1 MQLSKKRRFELV
13 NGVGQQNSTGQRGRK
28 CGKTHSNTSL
38 PGAWTHK
45 VFCKRL
51 NLGESECLSGDVL
64 TGFLF
69 DATLASENGIMVS
82 AVTVLG
88 GETLWRGAQVSI
100 RRLEGPYRGL
110 APQRV
115 ILVCAYAQREGYTV
129 ARTIQKPGIAL
140 SKA

>member
-1 MQLSKKRRFELV
+1 MGVVRLTLSRRAFL
-13 NGVGQQNSTGQRGRK
+13 GSWT
-28 CGKTHSNTSL
+28 
-38 PGAWTHK
+38 WTHK

>member
-1 MQLSKKRRFELV
+1 VVRLFATRAFP
-13 NGVGQQNSTGQRGRK
+13 G
-28 CGKTHSNTSL
+28 SL
-38 PGAWTHK
+38 THK
-45 VFCKRL
+45 VLCRPL
-51 NLGESECLSGDVL
+51 NMGESESFSGDAL
-64 TGFLF
+64 AGFLF

-100 RRLEGPYRGL
+100 RRFEGPCRAL

-115 ILVCAYAQREGYTV
+115 ILVSAYAQREGYTV

-140 SKA
+140 SKAQLICDSGDG